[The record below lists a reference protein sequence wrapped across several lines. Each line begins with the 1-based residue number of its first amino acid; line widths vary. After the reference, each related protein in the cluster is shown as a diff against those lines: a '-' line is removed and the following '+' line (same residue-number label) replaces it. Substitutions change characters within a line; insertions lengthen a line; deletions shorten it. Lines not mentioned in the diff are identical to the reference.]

1 VNAPRRGDSLVTLAA
16 AGTGVQVGAAMV
28 ASRYALHALGSADLA
43 LLRYALALAL
53 VLPAALAVRQRS
65 WARRDVLPVALLG
78 ITQFGVVIV
87 LLNLSLERLPAGL
100 AALLFTTAPLQALL
114 LASAIGQERL
124 TRLKVVGALVALAGV
139 ALALDAPLSVVG
151 GGALAVVA
159 ALSSAF
165 AAALCS
171 VLYRPY
177 LARYPVPQVGAVAMA
192 AAVAVLLV
200 PAATDGLARTAPG
213 LSGATWQAVAF
224 VGVSSGVGYL
234 LWLWALGRAEA
245 SRVTLFLALGPITA
259 LLLGAAFL
267 SEPLRAHAL
276 EGAALVALGLAV
288 AHRKVGRDA
297 IIVPRT
303 KGS

>member
-1 VNAPRRGDSLVTLAA
+1 MNAPGRGDSLVTLAA

-28 ASRYALHALGSADLA
+28 ASRFALHALGSADLA

-53 VLPAALAVRQRS
+53 VLPAALAARRRR

-139 ALALDAPLSVVG
+139 ALALDAPLSVG

-192 AAVAVLLV
+192 AAVTVLLV
-200 PAATDGLARTAPG
+200 PAAADGLARTAPG
-213 LSGATWQAVAF
+213 LSAATWQAVAF

-288 AHRKVGRDA
+288 AHRKVRRDS